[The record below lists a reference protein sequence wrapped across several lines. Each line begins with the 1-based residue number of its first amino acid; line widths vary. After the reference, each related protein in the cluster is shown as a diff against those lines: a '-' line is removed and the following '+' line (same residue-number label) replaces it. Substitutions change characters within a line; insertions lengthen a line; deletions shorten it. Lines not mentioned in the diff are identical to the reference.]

1 MSKTSQGKRQR
12 MKQSKK
18 MTHKLFDSMKPGE
31 IISACK
37 SGKWDVKSLILRGE
51 VPILPIAQHFKID
64 TRKLSTGAIKY
75 AVIDAINETIANTS
89 HKEVL

>member
-1 MSKTSQGKRQR
+1 
-12 MKQSKK
+12 MKQSEK
-18 MTHKLFDSMKPGE
+18 MTHKLFDGMKPGE
-31 IISACK
+31 IIDACK
-37 SGKWDVKSLILRGE
+37 SGKWNAENLILRGE

>member
-1 MSKTSQGKRQR
+1 MSKISQGKRQR
-12 MKQSKK
+12 MKQDNK

-37 SGKWDVKSLILRGE
+37 SGKWNVENLILRGE
-51 VPILPIAQHFKID
+51 IPILPIAQHFKID
-64 TRKLSTGAIKY
+64 ARQLSTGAMKY